1 MHLAKRRQRKAS
13 ARGIWG
19 EASGARH
26 LGERHLGRGIWGEA
40 SGERHLGRE
49 ASRERHLGRRLRGG
63 NVHKSLPFPKC
74 TLACDCFA
82 KRLEGYVGVTIY
94 WPVR

>member
-63 NVHKSLPFPKC
+63 NVHKSLP
-74 TLACDCFA
+74 LAECKLASDCFA
-82 KRLEGYVGVTIY
+82 KRLEG
-94 WPVR
+94 